1 MLAAHALVP
10 GLDDVINHG
19 DPIRRAA
26 AVRQISDLFVQGAA
40 HFGSDHIALFDDVLT
55 SLVLDTEVDIR
66 GELAARLSTLTN
78 APPELVRRLVC
89 DEDIGI
95 AGPLLRH
102 SPMVDDAT
110 LVEIAGLRGQI
121 HLMAISERP
130 LLSPPITDVIV
141 RRGDRDVVRKVADNV
156 GAKFSTTGYNGLIRR
171 SAQDG
176 VLALTVGQRDD
187 LSAPLLKDL
196 LACSADAVR
205 RRLFDVARPSAK
217 IAINRAMS
225 ELSGAPTQPSVKR
238 DFGPAQ
244 RAVVALLNAGRLHE
258 VAVFDFAKA
267 FQYEEAAAALSAL
280 SGVRL
285 ATLDQVLM
293 GERNDPILVL
303 ATALGFGWPTARAMI
318 GLRAGPDRM
327 PPPADVEEA
336 RLNFERLAPATAQR
350 VLNFW
355 RSRQGH
361 E

>member
-1 MLAAHALVP
+1 MLAAYALVP
-10 GLDDVINHG
+10 GLDDVVNHG
-19 DPIRRAA
+19 DPLRRAE
-26 AVRQISDLFVQGAA
+26 AVRQISELFVQGAA
-40 HFGSDHIALFDDVLT
+40 HFRSDHVALFDGVLT
-55 SLVLDTEVDIR
+55 RLVAETEIDVR
-66 GELAARLSTLTN
+66 GELAARLSSLTN
-78 APPELVRRLVC
+78 APPELVRQLVC

-95 AGPLLRH
+95 AGPLLRR
-102 SPMVDDAT
+102 SPMVDEAT
-110 LVEIAGLRGQI
+110 LVEIARLRGQT

-130 LLSPPITDVIV
+130 LLAPPVTDVIV
-141 RRGDRDVVRKVADNV
+141 RRGDRDVVRKIVANA
-156 GAKFSTTGYNGLIRR
+156 GAEFSTAGFNGLIRR

-176 VLALTVGQRDD
+176 VLALAVGQRDD

-225 ELSGAPTQPSVKR
+225 ELSGAPTQPTVQR

-244 RAVVALLNAGRLHE
+244 RAVVALLNTGGLNEATVRG
-258 VAVFDFAKA
+258 FATS
-267 FQYEEAAAALSAL
+267 FQYEETVAALSAL
-280 SGVRL
+280 SAVRL
-285 ATLDQVLM
+285 STLDQLLV

-303 ATALGFGWPTARAMI
+303 GKALGFGWPTARAMI
-318 GLRAGPDRM
+318 GLRTGPDRM
-327 PPPADVEEA
+327 PSPPDIEEA

-355 RSRQGH
+355 RSRQSY